1 MPGLGNHHSATGGQA
16 GCTYFEFCFG
26 RRTNADSGQPFH
38 SHEGHFFER
47 QTLSIDDTAALKPT
61 TSAGVAFSHKLIRGN
76 AGHSQEIHAMQQNNT
91 RDWSREIP
99 SSLNFSQEQVAFVL
113 GLSLRS
119 LYDDVLADDMP
130 EHLKALVHKLEE
142 KYPP

>member
-1 MPGLGNHHSATGGQA
+1 
-16 GCTYFEFCFG
+16 
-26 RRTNADSGQPFH
+26 
-38 SHEGHFFER
+38 
-47 QTLSIDDTAALKPT
+47 
-61 TSAGVAFSHKLIRGN
+61 
-76 AGHSQEIHAMQQNNT
+76 MQQNNT
-91 RDWSREIP
+91 REWSREIP

-113 GLSLRS
+113 GHSLRS